1 MVCGV
6 ASGLKI
12 PIPCEHC
19 RQRDD
24 VDRRIGMMM
33 HWTIIPHGGGSSRTA
48 LAQLPKSVLDKK
60 EPTLPPAP
68 ELIATD
74 AIVSYFL

>member
-19 RQRDD
+19 RQRHD
-24 VDRRIGMMM
+24 VDCRIGMMT
-33 HWTIIPHGGGSSRTA
+33 HRRIIPHGGVISRTD
-48 LAQLPKSVLDKK
+48 LAQMRKYVMDRK

-74 AIVSYFL
+74 AIVAYFL

>member
-12 PIPCEHC
+12 PIPGEHC

-24 VDRRIGMMM
+24 VDQWIGMMT
-33 HWTIIPHGGGSSRTA
+33 HRRIIPHGGGTSRTD
-48 LAQLPKSVLDKK
+48 LAQLPKSVMDRK
-60 EPTLPPAP
+60 EPTLPPAL

-74 AIVSYFL
+74 AIVAYFL